1 MAAVFPMICEWIQT
15 ATLVRGSRAG
25 WVCALA
31 IRDTAGSAA
40 ALAAKCNNVQRG
52 SFMASPLQTN

>member
-15 ATLVRGSRAG
+15 ATLVRRSRTG
-25 WVCALA
+25 CVCALA
-31 IRDTAGSAA
+31 IRDMVGSKA